1 MKKISFLVFFF
12 ISINIVQAQTLLED
26 QFQFNF
32 LALNPALAGKTG
44 RFNLNAM
51 LGNQFNG
58 TPRPQQIYQLF
69 STDGVIQDGK
79 GGLALQAY
87 NSNIVGLNNSGVKAS
102 YAYHYQIGELATL
115 SLGIDAGFKY
125 QPVLV
130 SGSGLKQ
137 MYPFAGVG
145 GLITAKKF
153 FVGLSKPAL
162 WLNEEGLFFSKKPL
176 YSIFGA
182 SFGDYDATMLNV
194 TFVRESNK
202 NMGNNHY
209 LNAKAWFGR
218 KYAVGLSYRNEKS
231 SGITVSKIVPM
242 AEIQFSNP
250 LRMGLSYDPKPPVF
264 RSSSQASTFR
274 QRGIFQLFFRYEFG
288 EDSSE
293 ENRMKYF

>member
-1 MKKISFLVFFF
+1 MKKISFLFF
-12 ISINIVQAQTLLED
+12 ILININGLQAQTLLED

-32 LALNPALAGKTG
+32 LALNPAFSGKTG

-87 NSNIVGLNNSGVKAS
+87 NSNIVGFNNSGVKVA
-102 YAYHYQIGELATL
+102 YAYHYQIGDLATL
-115 SLGIDAGFKY
+115 SIGIDAGFKY

-130 SGSGLKQ
+130 TGSGLKQ
-137 MYPFAGVG
+137 IYPYAGLG
-145 GLITAKKF
+145 GLMTAKKF
-153 FVGLSKPAL
+153 FIGFSKPATL
-162 WLNEEGLFFSKKPL
+162 LNEDGLFYSKKPF
-176 YSIFGA
+176 YSMLGVSLGA
-182 SFGDYDATMLNV
+182 YEGTMLNL
-194 TFVRESNK
+194 TIIRESNK
-202 NMGNNHY
+202 NIGNNHY
-209 LNAKAWFGR
+209 LNAKAWFER
-218 KYAVGLSYRNEKS
+218 KYALGISYRNEKS
-231 SGITVSKIVPM
+231 SGITVNKVVPM

-264 RSSSQASTFR
+264 RSNSQSGAFR

-288 EDSSE
+288 EDTSD